1 MKPRFIAV
9 RVRLANPD
17 LPRGGHGT
25 SLFEWFPAGYV
36 GYVGYRPLPTTST
49 NRDGVVLVVEALF
62 DECDQA
68 LRAKEFVEGHSQGI
82 HARDV

>member
-36 GYVGYRPLPTTST
+36 GYVGYVGYRPLPTTST
-49 NRDGVVLVVEALF
+49 NRTG
-62 DECDQA
+62 
-68 LRAKEFVEGHSQGI
+68 
-82 HARDV
+82 